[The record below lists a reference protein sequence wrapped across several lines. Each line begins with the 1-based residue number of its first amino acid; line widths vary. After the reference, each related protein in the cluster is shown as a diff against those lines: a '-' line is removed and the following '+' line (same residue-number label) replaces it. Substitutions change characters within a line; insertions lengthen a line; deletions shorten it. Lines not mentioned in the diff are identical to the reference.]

1 MPKSSVISLEQAI
14 AVTTAEMSKEIRFE
28 GFTQLRMGDS
38 TVTTLYY
45 SVVWG
50 IKGYDLRH
58 YRANVWVDNRLSAG
72 LSFA

>member
-1 MPKSSVISLEQAI
+1 MPKPSVITRKQAMT
-14 AVTTAEMSKEIRFE
+14 ATVAEMAREIQFE

-50 IKGYDLRH
+50 IEGYDRRH